1 MSVASRPTCILAAV
15 IGVWLSMTSPLAH
28 PTDRPVDAQVRHFL
42 SLLPEALRRKASY
55 AFDDAERF
63 DFGWVPG
70 TRGGVT
76 LGELDEPQTHALRDA
91 LKLMLGDKGSR
102 TVDAI
107 IATEAA
113 LGMIEGSPGY
123 RDPKKYFTA
132 VFGTPGDAR
141 WALRFE
147 GHHLSVNLTF
157 AKDRLIAATPLFL
170 GANPET
176 IPKGP
181 DEGLRALKD
190 HVDLSWALYEML
202 GPAQREK
209 VRGRD
214 EWFGG
219 FLTDAGSR
227 RADLGKPDGIA
238 VAELDA
244 AQQAALRRLIA
255 AYVETITPAFAQP
268 YLKQEL
274 EADWA
279 NLRFHMIGAER
290 KGGGSYYY
298 RIAGKR
304 LLIEH
309 DNHAGGTHIHAVWR
323 DAEMDFGGK

>member
-1 MSVASRPTCILAAV
+1 MARVLGFLITCIWLLAAPA
-15 IGVWLSMTSPLAH
+15 GAH
-28 PTDRPVDAQVRHFL
+28 PTDRTVGAQVRHFL
-42 SLLPEALRRKASY
+42 SLLPEALRAKATY

-76 LGELDEPQTHALRDA
+76 LGELDEDQTHALRDA
-91 LKLMLGDKGSR
+91 LKLVLSDRGSR
-102 TVDAI
+102 TIDAI

-113 LGMIEGSPGY
+113 LGLISGAPDY

-141 WALRFE
+141 WGLRFE

-157 AKDRLIAATPLFL
+157 AGDRLVAATPLFL

-176 IPKGP
+176 VPEGP
-181 DEGLRALKD
+181 DKGLRALKE
-190 HVDLSWALYEML
+190 HVDLAWALYGSLTEE
-202 GPAQREK
+202 QRAT
-209 VRGRD
+209 VRGSA

-227 RADLGKPDGIA
+227 RADLGKPAGIA
-238 VAELDA
+238 VGDLDP

-268 YLKQEL
+268 YLKAEL
-274 EADWA
+274 ESDWA
-279 NLRFHMIGAER
+279 DLRFHMSGAER

-323 DAEMDFGGK
+323 DAQQDFGGQ

>member
-1 MSVASRPTCILAAV
+1 MARTHGIFLALWLLTLPVA
-15 IGVWLSMTSPLAH
+15 AH

-42 SLLPEALRRKASY
+42 SLLPEALREKATY

-76 LGELDEPQTHALRDA
+76 LAELDEAQTHALRDA
-91 LKLMLGDKGSR
+91 LKLVLSDKGGR

-113 LGMIEGSPGY
+113 LGVIEGSPGY

-132 VFGTPGDAR
+132 VFGMPGEGR

-157 AKDRLIAATPLFL
+157 ATDRLVAATPLFL

-176 IPKGP
+176 IPQGP
-181 DEGLRALKD
+181 DSGLRALKD
-190 HVDLSWALYEML
+190 HVDLAWALQERL
-202 GPAQREK
+202 TPAQRDEA
-209 VRGRD
+209 RGKA

-227 RADLGKPDGIA
+227 RADLGKPAGILVSALDSTQQVA
-238 VAELDA
+238 VR
-244 AQQAALRRLIA
+244 QLIA

-268 YLKQEL
+268 YLKDEL
-274 EADWA
+274 AADWA
-279 NLRFHMIGAER
+279 NLRFHMTGAER

-298 RIAGKR
+298 RLAGKR

-323 DAEMDFGGK
+323 DAERDFGGQ